1 MYRWVIGSYEANSSS
16 VKVFLSSAL
25 KMEPATENEWDR
37 LTSSSSDGEEQ
48 AASDG
53 SSSQFNRQ
61 QHVAFL
67 MMMYESL
74 PHHYQYQ
81 EINRITLAHFA
92 ISGLCLLGALDRV
105 RVFTF
110 LPLLNSHDNVGIF
123 KKIKELKR
131 KLDLFIF
138 KSYMFGSNS

>member
-1 MYRWVIGSYEANSSS
+1 
-16 VKVFLSSAL
+16 
-25 KMEPATENEWDR
+25 MEPATQNEWDR
-37 LTSSSSDGEEQ
+37 LSSPSSDGEEQ

-123 KKIKELKR
+123 KKIKELK
-131 KLDLFIF
+131 KNLI
-138 KSYMFGSNS
+138 